1 LSGNVEMIVDT
12 VISGIKVGD
21 VHPVRIMGVINI
33 SRESFYK
40 DSVIKQE
47 NIVAYAEKM
56 VAEGAVFLDVGGRST
71 WPLGDKISKEE
82 ERKRLVPSLELLL
95 NNIDVPI
102 SVDTQYADLAKDA
115 LEMGAHIINDVSG
128 LTNDPLMAEVIGE
141 YQCPVVVMASN
152 KVPGDPIGMNKVLKS
167 LINIIQKAGK
177 NGIVSDKII
186 IDPAIGRWIPQ
197 KIPEYDFATIRKLEC
212 LKVLGKPILVA
223 ISRKSFIGKV
233 VDKPPAGRLVGS
245 LAATAIAVYNGA
257 HIIRTHDVTD
267 TVDAIKV
274 AESIKNTTAY

>member
-1 LSGNVEMIVDT
+1 MIVDT

-56 VAEGAVFLDVGGRST
+56 IAEGAVFLDVGGRST

-82 ERKRLVPSLELLL
+82 ERKRLIPSLELLL

-177 NGIVSDKII
+177 NGIASDKVI

-197 KIPEYDFATIRKLEC
+197 KSPEYDFATIRKLEC

-274 AESIKNTTAY
+274 AESIKDTTAY

>member
-1 LSGNVEMIVDT
+1 MSGTVEMIVDT

-177 NGIVSDKII
+177 NDIASDKII

-223 ISRKSFIGKV
+223 ISRKSFIGEV

>member
-1 LSGNVEMIVDT
+1 MSGTVEMIVDT

-47 NIVAYAEKM
+47 NVVAYAEKM
-56 VAEGAVFLDVGGRST
+56 VAEGAVFLDIGGRST

-141 YQCPVVVMASN
+141 YHCPVVVMASN
-152 KVPGDPIGMNKVLKS
+152 KVPGDPIGMNKVLES

-177 NGIVSDKII
+177 NGIASDKII

-223 ISRKSFIGKV
+223 ISRKSFIGEV

>member
-1 LSGNVEMIVDT
+1 MIVDT

-177 NGIVSDKII
+177 NGIASDKII

-223 ISRKSFIGKV
+223 ISRKSLIGEV

>member
-1 LSGNVEMIVDT
+1 LSGTVEMIVDT

-177 NGIVSDKII
+177 NGIASDKII

-223 ISRKSFIGKV
+223 ISRKSFIGEV

>member
-1 LSGNVEMIVDT
+1 MIVDT

-141 YQCPVVVMASN
+141 YQCPIVVMASN

-177 NGIVSDKII
+177 NGIASDKII

-223 ISRKSFIGKV
+223 ISRKSFIGEV

>member
-1 LSGNVEMIVDT
+1 MIVDT

-177 NGIVSDKII
+177 NGIASDKII

-223 ISRKSFIGKV
+223 ISRKSFIGEV

-274 AESIKNTTAY
+274 AESIKNTTTY

>member
-1 LSGNVEMIVDT
+1 MIVDT

-47 NIVAYAEKM
+47 NVVAYAEKM

-177 NGIVSDKII
+177 NGIASDKII

-223 ISRKSFIGKV
+223 ISRKSLIGEV

>member
-1 LSGNVEMIVDT
+1 MIVDT

-95 NNIDVPI
+95 NNIGVPI

-177 NGIVSDKII
+177 NGIASDKII

-223 ISRKSFIGKV
+223 ISRKSLIGEV

>member
-1 LSGNVEMIVDT
+1 LSGTVEMIVDT

-177 NGIVSDKII
+177 NDIASDKII

-223 ISRKSFIGKV
+223 ISRKSFIGEV

>member
-1 LSGNVEMIVDT
+1 MIVDT

-82 ERKRLVPSLELLL
+82 ERKRLIPSLELLL

-177 NGIVSDKII
+177 NGIASDKII

-223 ISRKSFIGKV
+223 ISRKSFIGEV

>member
-1 LSGNVEMIVDT
+1 MIVDT

-177 NGIVSDKII
+177 NGIASDKII

-223 ISRKSFIGKV
+223 ISRKSFIGEV

>member
-1 LSGNVEMIVDT
+1 MIVDT

-177 NGIVSDKII
+177 NGIASDKII

-223 ISRKSFIGKV
+223 ISRKSFIGEV

-274 AESIKNTTAY
+274 AESIKNTTVY

>member
-1 LSGNVEMIVDT
+1 MIVDT

-47 NIVAYAEKM
+47 NVVAYAEKM

-82 ERKRLVPSLELLL
+82 ERKRLIPSLELLL

-128 LTNDPLMAEVIGE
+128 LTNDPLMAEVISE

-177 NGIVSDKII
+177 NGIASDKII

-223 ISRKSFIGKV
+223 ISRKSFIGEV

>member
-1 LSGNVEMIVDT
+1 MIVDT

-47 NIVAYAEKM
+47 NVVAYAEKM

-177 NGIVSDKII
+177 NGIASDQII

-223 ISRKSFIGKV
+223 ISRKSFIGEV

>member
-1 LSGNVEMIVDT
+1 MSGTVEMIVDT

-177 NGIVSDKII
+177 NGIASDKII

-223 ISRKSFIGKV
+223 ISRKSLIGEV

>member
-1 LSGNVEMIVDT
+1 MSGTVEMIVDT

-177 NGIVSDKII
+177 NGIASDKII
-186 IDPAIGRWIPQ
+186 IDPGIGRWIPQ

-223 ISRKSFIGKV
+223 ISRKSFIGEV

-274 AESIKNTTAY
+274 AESIKNITAY

>member
-1 LSGNVEMIVDT
+1 MIVDT

-141 YQCPVVVMASN
+141 YQCPIVVMASN

-177 NGIVSDKII
+177 NGIASDKII

-223 ISRKSFIGKV
+223 ISRKSFIGEV

-274 AESIKNTTAY
+274 AESIKNITAY

>member
-1 LSGNVEMIVDT
+1 VNL
-12 VISGIKVGD
+12 
-21 VHPVRIMGVINI
+21 
-33 SRESFYK
+33 FK

-177 NGIVSDKII
+177 NDIASDKII

-223 ISRKSFIGKV
+223 ISRKSFIGEV

>member
-1 LSGNVEMIVDT
+1 MIVDT

-56 VAEGAVFLDVGGRST
+56 VTEGAVFLDVGGRST

-177 NGIVSDKII
+177 NGIASDKII

-223 ISRKSFIGKV
+223 ISRKSLIGEV

>member
-1 LSGNVEMIVDT
+1 MIVDT

-177 NGIVSDKII
+177 NDIASDKII

-223 ISRKSFIGKV
+223 ISRKSFIGEV

>member
-1 LSGNVEMIVDT
+1 MIVDT

-177 NGIVSDKII
+177 NGIASDKII

-223 ISRKSFIGKV
+223 ISRKSLIGEV

-274 AESIKNTTAY
+274 AESIKNTTVY

>member
-1 LSGNVEMIVDT
+1 MIVDT

-177 NGIVSDKII
+177 NGIASDKII
-186 IDPAIGRWIPQ
+186 IDPGIGRWIPQ

-223 ISRKSFIGKV
+223 ISRKSFIGEV

-274 AESIKNTTAY
+274 AESIKNITAY

>member
-1 LSGNVEMIVDT
+1 MIVDT

-177 NGIVSDKII
+177 NGIASDKII

-223 ISRKSFIGKV
+223 ISRKSFIGEV

-274 AESIKNTTAY
+274 AESIKNTTA